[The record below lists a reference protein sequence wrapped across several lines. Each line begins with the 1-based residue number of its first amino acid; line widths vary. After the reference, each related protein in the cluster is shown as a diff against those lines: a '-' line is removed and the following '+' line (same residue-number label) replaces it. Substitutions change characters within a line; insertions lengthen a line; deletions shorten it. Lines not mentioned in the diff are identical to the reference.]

1 MRGRGFAWL
10 IALAALSALLAL
22 PHALAGGVE
31 GAYRVEITGDGLVV
45 VSFRVSVGPGLN
57 PVPLPVEPVEATIET
72 IVNGV
77 SVPPLYVNGTLYIA
91 SDSPGSAL
99 VTYTGRVS
107 VTGGVVSFNVSGD
120 APVELVV
127 PPNVI
132 LLSLPPSLTS
142 YEVLGNGTLLI
153 VFQGPAFIEFT
164 LREVVESA
172 GASPAPATPQE
183 STASTPTQESP
194 ETGFTTTQGGGP
206 LATVKSPAVLA
217 LIALTVAAAVA
228 LYARGRRPSAE
239 GAGARPLTEA
249 DRLILEALEE
259 AGGEALQSELQRMTG
274 LPKTTLWRRLRRL
287 EEAGYVEL
295 RREGKV
301 NRVRLLRKPD

>member
-1 MRGRGFAWL
+1 MRARGFAWIIAL
-10 IALAALSALLAL
+10 IALPWLFGFTV
-22 PHALAGGVE
+22 ALAGSVE
-31 GAYRVEITGDGLVV
+31 GTYRVEITGDGPVL
-45 VSFRVSVGPGLN
+45 VSFNVTVGPGLN

-72 IVNGV
+72 MVNGV

-91 SDSPGSAL
+91 SETEGSAF
-99 VTYTGRVS
+99 VTYTGKIS
-107 VTGGVVSFNVSGD
+107 VTGGVVSFNVSSGV
-120 APVELVV
+120 PVELIV

-132 LLSLPPSLTS
+132 LLSMPQSISS
-142 YEVLGNGTLLI
+142 YEVLGNGTLII
-153 VFQGPAFIEFT
+153 VFQGPALVEFT
-164 LREVVESA
+164 LREIVES
-172 GASPAPATPQE
+172 PAAT
-183 STASTPTQESP
+183 
-194 ETGFTTTQGGGP
+194 
-206 LATVKSPAVLA
+206 SPAVTPTTQTTMEASEGSPAATPTSSTQAGGIPALVKPLA
-217 LIALTVAAAVA
+217 LLVLAAVA
-228 LYARGRRPSAE
+228 VAAVVLYMRGRGRPSTVEA
-239 GAGARPLTEA
+239 ARPLTEA